1 MKAVINFMIVFPLTC
16 LLT

>member
-1 MKAVINFMIVFPLTC
+1 MEAVINFMIVFPLTC